1 LYFRNVPDK
10 ISQAQSAVER
20 LNLKLAK
27 NRPVY
32 EEILRFYSDGAL
44 IESNI
49 ADLEELLLHKEIKVY
64 KTNAKSFEECVYDLL
79 DNYSVA
85 AAKGMLRYYEAGNF
99 EWPECE
105 KAEIAIGD
113 ALAQDIYGWQP
124 DAWTVFKKEGEG
136 VNLTAIVAV

>member
-1 LYFRNVPDK
+1 VPDK
-10 ISQAQSAVER
+10 ISQAQNAIDL
-20 LNLKLAK
+20 LNFKLAE

-49 ADLEELLLHKEIKVY
+49 ADLKELLLHKEIKVY
-64 KTNAKSFEECVYDLL
+64 KASAKSFEDCVYDLL
-79 DNYSVA
+79 NNYPIT

-105 KAEIAIGD
+105 KAEIIMGD
-113 ALAQDIYGWQP
+113 ALAQDIYGWKP
-124 DAWTVFKKEGEG
+124 DSWTVFKKEGEG